1 MPKKDSLSH
10 AIRDGGRFYF
20 DNPTVDQLLA
30 MVLTLSG
37 QLWAMRERL
46 AALESVL
53 AHKGTVAT
61 GEVEGHDFTDAE
73 ELELAALRKELLASL
88 FGILEVQAPIPAARA
103 TQPAARAKKGTR
115 GASRASKARASK
127 HRPAKNGRKAR
138 RSRR

>member
-20 DNPTVDQLLA
+20 DNPGVDQVLA

-46 AALESVL
+46 AALESLL
-53 AHKGTVAT
+53 ARKGAIAT
-61 GEVEGHDFTDAE
+61 GEVESHDFTDAE

-88 FGILEVQAPIPAARA
+88 FGILEVQAPAPVARA
-103 TQPAARAKKGTR
+103 TPAAARTRKGTR
-115 GASRASKARASK
+115 ASRASKSRA
-127 HRPAKNGRKAR
+127 AKTGRKATRPR
-138 RSRR
+138 R